1 MGPESLLDNAPNY
14 LVGSVIQKRIC
25 TSNEFLAVY
34 CVENVNATQVKS
46 QQIICGLQSMQS
58 LLKCEPYTH
67 VFVYS
72 LGRVYI
78 IYFLLVIYYSCRI
91 ITAAQGGNS

>member
-34 CVENVNATQVKS
+34 CVENENASQKS
-46 QQIICGLQSMQS
+46 ANHLWIAKYAVSFEM
-58 LLKCEPYTH
+58 
-67 VFVYS
+67 
-72 LGRVYI
+72 
-78 IYFLLVIYYSCRI
+78 
-91 ITAAQGGNS
+91 